1 MEGLSAGILST
12 GRYVPKRVLTNYD
25 LEKMVDT
32 SDEWIRTRTGIRER
46 HLASSEENTSDLC
59 VNAARKA
66 MDTAGVKADD
76 IDLVIVATASPDYI
90 VPSTACIVQD
100 KLGCRRAGA
109 MDLSAGCS
117 GFVYALDMASR
128 MVVSGGYRYVLI
140 CGAEILSRM
149 VDWKDRSTCVLFGD
163 GAGAAIIGSVE
174 AGYGLLS
181 SDLGSDGS
189 LGNVLSMPASGVAEK
204 VTHRAIDAGRIFI
217 HMEGSEVFKA
227 AVRHMEETTRAAL
240 DKAQLSVGDISM
252 LIVHQANDRII
263 QAVAKRMHVPQEKL
277 WVNVDAYG
285 NTSAASVGIALD
297 EAVRAGRIRHGD
309 VVALTAF
316 GAGLTWGCDMV
327 RWV

>member
-1 MEGLSAGILST
+1 MEGLSVGILGT

-117 GFVYALDMASR
+117 GFVYALDVASR
-128 MVVSGGYRYVLI
+128 MVASGGYRYVLI

>member
-1 MEGLSAGILST
+1 MEGQGAGILGT

-46 HLASSEENTSDLC
+46 HIASSEENTSDLC
-59 VNAARKA
+59 VNAARQA
-66 MDTAGVKADD
+66 MDMAGVKAGD

-100 KLGCRRAGA
+100 KLGCSRAGA

-117 GFVYALDMASR
+117 GFVYALDVASR
-128 MVVSGGYRYVLI
+128 MVASGGYRCVLI

-163 GAGAAIIGSVE
+163 GAGAAIIGPVE
-174 AGYGLLS
+174 AGRGLLS
-181 SDLGSDGS
+181 SDLGADG
-189 LGNVLSMPASGVAEK
+189 GFGHVLSMPASGVAER

-217 HMEGSEVFKA
+217 HMDGSEVFKA
-227 AVRHMEETTRAAL
+227 AVRRMEETTRTAL
-240 DKAQLSVGDISM
+240 DKAQLSVEDISM

-285 NTSAASVGIALD
+285 NTSAASVVIALD
-297 EAVRAGRIRHGD
+297 EAVRAGRIHHGD

-316 GAGLTWGCDMV
+316 GAGLTWGCDIL
-327 RWV
+327 RWA